1 MLLLVC
7 GCILES
13 QAQQTSE
20 REVQTPMNFAAKLR
34 ARRAE
39 ARNRKAVA
47 RAIDM
52 ATTPAMRHELMAIA
66 QAQVTTLR

>member
-1 MLLLVC
+1 MEDL
-7 GCILES
+7 
-13 QAQQTSE
+13 E
-20 REVQTPMNFAAKLR
+20 REVQAEMNLAAKLR
-34 ARRAE
+34 ARRAV

-66 QAQVTTLR
+66 QAQFSTTLR